1 MLLAVDIGNSNT
13 VLGLFDGEDLKV
25 RWRISTQTDRTV
37 DETHLTLLSLLNTQQ
52 LEPSAIRGM
61 IIASVVPPVTPV
73 FSQMAQQF
81 LGVRAIIVGVG
92 TRTSMPIL
100 VENPREVGSDRIVNG
115 VAAYHLTQTASII
128 VDLGT
133 AITLDALDGQGRY
146 LGGAIAPGLSLSL
159 DALFSR
165 TAKLPRVDLVPPPQ
179 TIGRNTVQSIQ
190 SGVFFG
196 SVALVDGL
204 VDRTRN
210 EMEDDPISVIAT
222 GGHAQAIAD
231 ASRCIQRVEPD
242 LTLLGLRLIYERN
255 Q

>member
-13 VLGLFDGEDLKV
+13 VLGLFDGTELKV
-25 RWRISTQTDRTV
+25 RWRISTQTDRTA
-37 DETHLTLLSLLNTQQ
+37 DETYLTLLSLLQTKG
-52 LEPSAIRGM
+52 LDPTAIHGM

-73 FSQMAQQF
+73 FSQMAHQF
-81 LGVRAIIVGVG
+81 LETRAIIVGVG
-92 TRTSMPIL
+92 TRTSMPIM

-115 VAAYHLTQTASII
+115 VAGYHLTQTATII

-133 AITLDALDGQGRY
+133 AITLDALDAKGRY

-165 TAKLPRVDLVPPPQ
+165 TAKLPRVDLLPPPQ

-204 VDRTRN
+204 VDRARN

-222 GGHAQAIAD
+222 GGYAQAIAD